1 MKWIDLEKTA
11 NDLLSGLDTSN
22 KIPVHFVSTK
32 NKEKKKI
39 EKKKKKKGNQK
50 EESDPMKWNQPLY
63 A

>member
-39 EKKKKKKGNQK
+39 EKKKKGNQK